1 MTTDIT
7 EKVALVVTED
17 LTTETGMGS
26 RAPRAQ
32 ETIMGNRAPIIK
44 ETIMGNKAPITQ
56 GTTTGNREPRATT
69 MVRETAIDNALHLAG
84 GSAVTSPV
92 GAGAL
97 PLEAKLAS
105 SARGRATSSL
115 TAPAV
120 VGIRRMEQ

>member
-1 MTTDIT
+1 MTIDIT
-7 EKVALVVTED
+7 EKVALVVTAD

-32 ETIMGNRAPIIK
+32 ETIMGNKAPIIK
-44 ETIMGNKAPITQ
+44 ETIMGNRAPITQ
-56 GTTTGNREPRATT
+56 GTTMGNREPRATT
-69 MVRETAIDNALHLAG
+69 MVRETVIANALHLAA
-84 GSAVTSPV
+84 GSVETSPV

-97 PLEAKLAS
+97 PLEAKHAS
-105 SARGRATSSL
+105 SARGRAISSL